1 MLGMCKLLLS
11 GIGYV
16 PTPNVHSDVW
26 DCVGSYAIHMLLA
39 CRLKITFTLSLK
51 LIISFLVY
59 TTPSFITFSNSHFF
73 SDRSWHASS
82 SIVLYLWLGA
92 ERPTTQSFNSWYG
105 LPVLLRVTLASTWGK
120 ICLQEPPT
128 RN

>member
-1 MLGMCKLLLS
+1 MCELLLS

-16 PTPNVHSDVW
+16 PTLNVHSDVW
-26 DCVGSYAIHMLLA
+26 ARVESYSIHMLLA

-73 SDRSWHASS
+73 SGQSPHASSS

-92 ERPTTQSFNSWYG
+92 ERLTTQVVGKNACFCPVFQWYATFADSIM
-105 LPVLLRVTLASTWGK
+105 VL
-120 ICLQEPPT
+120 
-128 RN
+128 